1 MNPRPAASW
10 LNTKHVNWG
19 RWLWWDGQ
27 ILQAGVVYVQFL
39 SPQIAEVY
47 LITEFDVEN
56 IKHW

>member
-1 MNPRPAASW
+1 M
-10 LNTKHVNWG
+10 LIWG
-19 RWLWWDGQ
+19 CWLWL
-27 ILQAGVVYVQFL
+27 LQAGVVYIQFL